1 MSFVADTMLVH
12 EVVASP
18 NFDER
23 AQNRPPDMVVLHYT
37 GMPSE
42 QGALDRLLSPLH
54 KVSCHYFVTEQGR
67 IIQMVPEKLRAWHAG
82 EGSWNGEEDVNSS
95 SIGIE
100 IVNPGHDH
108 GYPEFPRRQIAAVS
122 ALCRSILLRRV
133 IRSDRILAHSDVAPS
148 RKSDPGE
155 KFPWMVLHRS
165 GIGHWVQPAPI
176 SQGPVLE
183 QGDSGNAV
191 QAFQTSL
198 REYGYGVP
206 TDGVFDPITRDV
218 VIAFQRHFR
227 QQNCDGR
234 VDASTL
240 LTLRRL
246 LDARGFRHQ
255 ASAAA

>member
-1 MSFVADTMLVH
+1 MA
-12 EVVASP
+12 
-18 NFDER
+18 
-23 AQNRPPDMVVLHYT
+23 
-37 GMPSE
+37 
-42 QGALDRLLSPLH
+42 
-54 KVSCHYFVTEQGR
+54 
-67 IIQMVPEKLRAWHAG
+67 
-82 EGSWNGEEDVNSS
+82 
-95 SIGIE
+95 
-100 IVNPGHDH
+100 
-108 GYPEFPRRQIAAVS
+108 
-122 ALCRSILLRRV
+122 
-133 IRSDRILAHSDVAPS
+133 
-148 RKSDPGE
+148 
-155 KFPWMVLHRS
+155 LHRS

-176 SQGPVLE
+176 SQGPEFE